1 MNIRELEAQ
10 AKALAPVFSRLLDKA
25 VAKMQSELDKRDA
38 RIAELESIEPLQID
52 YESIAKTAAELI
64 PLPKDGADG
73 KDGQNGKDGL
83 PGADGKDGR
92 DGQDGQ
98 KGADG
103 ANGIDGKSV
112 SEDAVKDA
120 IAASFERRFS
130 DMQLSWERQARDA
143 FEKAIDRMPKPK
155 DGADALPIE
164 DIEITQDGR
173 NVTLKLGKVERTIK
187 LDTVIDRGVWRDGE
201 YEKGDAVSY
210 GGSLWIAQK
219 DLPENVPGAS
229 KDHWRLAVKKGR
241 DGKDLRDNSSARN
254 DGDTVKL

>member
-25 VAKMQSELDKRDA
+25 VEKMQSELDKRDA

-64 PLPKDGADG
+64 PLPKD
-73 KDGQNGKDGL
+73 
-83 PGADGKDGR
+83 
-92 DGQDGQ
+92 
-98 KGADG
+98 GADG

-155 DGADALPIE
+155 DGADALPLE

-219 DLPENVPGAS
+219 DMPENVPGAS